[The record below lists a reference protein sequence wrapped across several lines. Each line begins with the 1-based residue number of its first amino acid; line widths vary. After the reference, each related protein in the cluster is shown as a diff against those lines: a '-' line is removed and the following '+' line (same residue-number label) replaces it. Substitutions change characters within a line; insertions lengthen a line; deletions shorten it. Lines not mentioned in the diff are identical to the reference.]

1 MKQKKRMKEGLIPQ
15 DPSLLTGGGG
25 DHPHNTSP
33 LSSHNHNTDSNSSS
47 GGPLKSESPI
57 GNSVLHDGNAADM
70 NQRWKNKTEK
80 NIQRIWL
87 LSNFV
92 FFYIYIRIILRNQNK
107 PEIFKLSSKLCI
119 LAFFFV
125 HLFTAYTP
133 NCLVRKSREDQKVKK
148 KEKKA
153 RNLKQTKPPNKQTFL
168 RYQWLYCVQ
177 VVNYVCRYETM
188 KTKKMKL
195 YDENQYIQKKS
206 CCKPHCPCQLMN
218 RKTKHVRKIQQKW
231 NYQ

>member
-80 NIQRIWL
+80 TFKRIWL

-148 KEKKA
+148 KRKSSKSKNKTPE
-153 RNLKQTKPPNKQTFL
+153 QTNKLFL
-168 RYQWLYCVQ
+168 DINDFIVY
-177 VVNYVCRYETM
+177 
-188 KTKKMKL
+188 
-195 YDENQYIQKKS
+195 KS
-206 CCKPHCPCQLMN
+206 
-218 RKTKHVRKIQQKW
+218 
-231 NYQ
+231 

>member
-80 NIQRIWL
+80 KHSKDLITFKFCVFLYIYSDYPSKPKQTRNIQAQ
-87 LSNFV
+87 F
-92 FFYIYIRIILRNQNK
+92 
-107 PEIFKLSSKLCI
+107 
-119 LAFFFV
+119 
-125 HLFTAYTP
+125 
-133 NCLVRKSREDQKVKK
+133 
-148 KEKKA
+148 
-153 RNLKQTKPPNKQTFL
+153 
-168 RYQWLYCVQ
+168 
-177 VVNYVCRYETM
+177 
-188 KTKKMKL
+188 
-195 YDENQYIQKKS
+195 
-206 CCKPHCPCQLMN
+206 
-218 RKTKHVRKIQQKW
+218 
-231 NYQ
+231 

>member
-70 NQRWKNKTEK
+70 NQRWKTKQK
-80 NIQRIWL
+80 NIQKGFDYFQIL
-87 LSNFV
+87 C

-119 LAFFFV
+119 LAFFV

-133 NCLVRKSREDQKVKK
+133 NCLVRISREDQKVLKK
-148 KEKKA
+148 WKKIEI
-153 RNLKQTKPPNKQTFL
+153 KNKQTPEQTNKLFL
-168 RYQWLYCVQ
+168 DINDFIVY
-177 VVNYVCRYETM
+177 
-188 KTKKMKL
+188 
-195 YDENQYIQKKS
+195 KS
-206 CCKPHCPCQLMN
+206 
-218 RKTKHVRKIQQKW
+218 
-231 NYQ
+231 

>member
-70 NQRWKNKTEK
+70 NQRWKNKTK
-80 NIQRIWL
+80 KHSKRIWL

-119 LAFFFV
+119 LAFFV

-133 NCLVRKSREDQKVKK
+133 NCLVRISREDQKVLKK
-148 KEKKA
+148 WKKIEI
-153 RNLKQTKPPNKQTFL
+153 KNKQTPEQTNKLFL
-168 RYQWLYCVQ
+168 DINDFIVY
-177 VVNYVCRYETM
+177 
-188 KTKKMKL
+188 
-195 YDENQYIQKKS
+195 KS
-206 CCKPHCPCQLMN
+206 
-218 RKTKHVRKIQQKW
+218 
-231 NYQ
+231 

>member
-119 LAFFFV
+119 LAFF
-125 HLFTAYTP
+125 LFIFSPPIPPIVLLEKAEKIRKLKKREKSSKSKTNKTP
-133 NCLVRKSREDQKVKK
+133 E
-148 KEKKA
+148 
-153 RNLKQTKPPNKQTFL
+153 QTNF
-168 RYQWLYCVQ
+168 
-177 VVNYVCRYETM
+177 
-188 KTKKMKL
+188 
-195 YDENQYIQKKS
+195 S
-206 CCKPHCPCQLMN
+206 
-218 RKTKHVRKIQQKW
+218 
-231 NYQ
+231 

>member
-1 MKQKKRMKEGLIPQ
+1 MKKTK
-15 DPSLLTGGGG
+15 
-25 DHPHNTSP
+25 
-33 LSSHNHNTDSNSSS
+33 
-47 GGPLKSESPI
+47 
-57 GNSVLHDGNAADM
+57 
-70 NQRWKNKTEK
+70 QR
-80 NIQRIWL
+80 NIQMIWL

-119 LAFFFV
+119 LAFFV

-133 NCLVRKSREDQKVKK
+133 NCLVRKKQRRSESLKK
-148 KEKKA
+148 SEKSSKSKT
-153 RNLKQTKPPNKQTFL
+153 NKTPEQTNKQTFL

-231 NYQ
+231 NYL

>member
-1 MKQKKRMKEGLIPQ
+1 MLQIWIKDEKTKQKKHSKDLI
-15 DPSLLTGGGG
+15 TF
-25 DHPHNTSP
+25 
-33 LSSHNHNTDSNSSS
+33 
-47 GGPLKSESPI
+47 KFC
-57 GNSVLHDGNAADM
+57 V
-70 NQRWKNKTEK
+70 
-80 NIQRIWL
+80 
-87 LSNFV
+87 
-92 FFYIYIRIILRNQNK
+92 FYIYIRIILRNQNK

-195 YDENQYIQKKS
+195 YDENQYIQKKT